1 MSQNVS
7 KCLKCLIVLQ
17 IVSQNVVK
25 CCKTSKLFHR
35 RLNMSHNVTCS
46 VSQNVSIVSHSVT
59 DNMSYNVAK
68 CLKLSYNIPK
78 GG

>member
-1 MSQNVS
+1 
-7 KCLKCLIVLQ
+7 
-17 IVSQNVVK
+17 
-25 CCKTSKLFHR
+25 
-35 RLNMSHNVTCS
+35 MSHNVTDS